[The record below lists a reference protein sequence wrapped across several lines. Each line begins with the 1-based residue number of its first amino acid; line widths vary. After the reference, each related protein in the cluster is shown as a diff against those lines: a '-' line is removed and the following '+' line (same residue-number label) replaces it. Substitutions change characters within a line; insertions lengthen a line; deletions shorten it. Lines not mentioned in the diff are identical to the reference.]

1 MSNILLNRLNYMY
14 MYIYHIKMTA
24 RIAPRLK
31 GLKFKVFEAYIVI
44 TTNIIIIFYC
54 VIISGLV
61 WLTHNAKKML
71 QGSRFQFSLSIA
83 CPDLPVTFFCF
94 KYSVN

>member
-54 VIISGLV
+54 IIISGLV
-61 WLTHNAKKML
+61 WLTHNAKKCYREAGFNL
-71 QGSRFQFSLSIA
+71 VPA
-83 CPDLPVTFFCF
+83 
-94 KYSVN
+94 